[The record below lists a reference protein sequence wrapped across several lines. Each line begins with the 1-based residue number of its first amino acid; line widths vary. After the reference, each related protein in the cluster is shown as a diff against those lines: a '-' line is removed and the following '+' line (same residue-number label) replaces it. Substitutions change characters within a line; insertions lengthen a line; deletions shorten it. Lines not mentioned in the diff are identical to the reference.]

1 MKDQKIFYK
10 IQIFLRPHIS
20 QNILT
25 LIMVAITFTISP
37 EAKVKAK
44 QQGFQICMVSWV
56 YFLKSYQKG
65 IFGNYL
71 KTSSNFLNCHSF

>member
-25 LIMVAITFTISP
+25 LIMVAITLTISP

-56 YFLKSYQKG
+56 YFLFFKKLSKR
-65 IFGNYL
+65 NLL
-71 KTSSNFLNCHSF
+71 KNSSNF